1 MKQDEEYVLIK
12 QTITDI
18 AKQTSKRFNGINT
31 PEIKMIIRE
40 IFQVIEEM
48 LLNGDY
54 IVIQDFGVF
63 FTDYLE
69 ENDIKDPRNNNVYHY
84 LKRRVPRFCFSRNL
98 KKRLKNFDKK
108 K

>member
-1 MKQDEEYVLIK
+1 MKKDEEYVLIK
-12 QTITDI
+12 QTVTDI
-18 AKQTSKRFNGINT
+18 AKQASKRFNGINT
-31 PEIKMIIRE
+31 PEIKMIINE
-40 IFQVIEEM
+40 VFQIIEEM
-48 LLNGDY
+48 LLDKNY

-69 ENDIKDPRNNNVYHY
+69 ENNIKDPRNNDIYHY
-84 LKRRVPRFCFSRNL
+84 PKRRVPRFYFSRNL